1 MDIQRS
7 TVSERW
13 RRELADELARVAG
26 HDAVACAGID
36 TSNTYTTGG
45 HDYYGLPVPARQQ
58 IAATWLRT
66 HRDAAVV
73 DVLATCDSL
82 IGARTYEDKTL
93 GCMILKR
100 HESARSAVVPS
111 FVARWLDEL
120 AGWAE
125 ADSLCQNL
133 FPAEQLLSDWPSWK
147 TLVEE
152 LAIDD
157 NVNKRRAALVLLTGP
172 VHYSPDVRLAT
183 LAFATIGTLA
193 SERAPLITKAISWLL
208 RSLTT
213 NHVRLVAAYLEA
225 NRRTLPA
232 LAVRETSAK
241 LASGTKRGRLP
252 VGGRPV

>member
-1 MDIQRS
+1 
-7 TVSERW
+7 
-13 RRELADELARVAG
+13 
-26 HDAVACAGID
+26 
-36 TSNTYTTGG
+36 
-45 HDYYGLPVPARQQ
+45 
-58 IAATWLRT
+58 
-66 HRDAAVV
+66 
-73 DVLATCDSL
+73 
-82 IGARTYEDKTL
+82 
-93 GCMILKR
+93 
-100 HESARSAVVPS
+100 VPS
-111 FVARWLDEL
+111 FVARWLEEL

-125 ADSLCQNL
+125 GDALCQNL
-133 FPAEQLLSDWPSWK
+133 FPAEHLPSDWPSWK

-193 SERAPLITKAISWLL
+193 SERAPLITKAISWFL

-213 NHVRLVAAYLEA
+213 NHARLVAAYLEA